1 MLTSMRNL
9 VAAVAIIW
17 VPPGS
22 VHYLRSKTNSN
33 KTFLA
38 VRLSL
43 RTLVDVIRSVPC
55 PWVSMCQ
62 SLLCSHN
69 RHALQRVGEL
79 SATIEAANVSKSNSI
94 TVRPCRVRVNAIKQV
109 SKNPFQP
116 VHSSAPR
123 PTRTGPHHDS
133 HECCLLIGMRPA
145 EGRLAATAHDIVFR
159 STPPSRQHH

>member
-9 VAAVAIIW
+9 VAAVATIW

-22 VHYLRSKTNSN
+22 VHYLRSKTNPN

-38 VRLSL
+38 VRPCFKDLGRHDTFGAMSL
-43 RTLVDVIRSVPC
+43 GFDLL
-55 PWVSMCQ
+55 

-69 RHALQRVGEL
+69 HHAPQRVGEL
-79 SATIEAANVSKSNSI
+79 SAAIQAANVSKSNSI
-94 TVRPCRVRVNAIKQV
+94 TVRPCRVGVNAIKQV

-123 PTRTGPHHDS
+123 PTRTAPPH
-133 HECCLLIGMRPA
+133 
-145 EGRLAATAHDIVFR
+145 
-159 STPPSRQHH
+159 

>member
-22 VHYLRSKTNSN
+22 VHYLRSKTNPN

-38 VRLSL
+38 VRPCFKDLGRRDTFGAMSL
-43 RTLVDVIRSVPC
+43 GFDLPIAPLRS
-55 PWVSMCQ
+55 Q
-62 SLLCSHN
+62 SSCAAASRGALCRN
-69 RHALQRVGEL
+69 PG
-79 SATIEAANVSKSNSI
+79 TNVSKSNSI
-94 TVRPCRVRVNAIKQV
+94 TVRPCRVWVNAIKQV

-123 PTRTGPHHDS
+123 KTRTAPHHDC
-133 HECCLLIGMRPA
+133 HEWRLLTGMRPA

-159 STPPSRQHH
+159 SAPPSRRHH